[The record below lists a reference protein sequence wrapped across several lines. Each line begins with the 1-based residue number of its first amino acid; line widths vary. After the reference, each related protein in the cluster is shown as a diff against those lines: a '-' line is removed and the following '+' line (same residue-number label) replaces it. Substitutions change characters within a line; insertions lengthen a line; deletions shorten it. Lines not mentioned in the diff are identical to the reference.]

1 MKEQKTDQKKIDD
14 FLNEHEQ
21 KNDAPSSIDNSS
33 LNNTPSFFYYCPKC
47 HEKLKNRKDPCPRCG
62 YQGYIPLSEQQT
74 KKIRLVLF
82 VIFLIIAL
90 IVYFS
95 R

>member
-33 LNNTPSFFYYCPKC
+33 LNNTPSFFIIVRSAM
-47 HEKLKNRKDPCPRCG
+47 KN
-62 YQGYIPLSEQQT
+62 
-74 KKIRLVLF
+74 
-82 VIFLIIAL
+82 
-90 IVYFS
+90 
-95 R
+95 

>member
-33 LNNTPSFFYYCPKC
+33 LNNTPSFFYYCRGAM
-47 HEKLKNRKDPCPRCG
+47 KN
-62 YQGYIPLSEQQT
+62 
-74 KKIRLVLF
+74 
-82 VIFLIIAL
+82 
-90 IVYFS
+90 
-95 R
+95 